1 MAYTRAQDLRSPIA
15 AGSVNVVADRSR
27 PNWQG
32 SLSVA
37 KPIWDAISHRT
48 HMCLTLWRS
57 RSAVLRWAGDQRSS
71 LERARPGV
79 GSWRATQENVCG
91 GESMGKRQPPLR
103 RCQLCNARRSGL
115 LRPDSTWNRRAELP
129 GPKFDLPAYRHA
141 AALARSTLL
150 RKLPGAAEF
159 SDALLVGLSAGHGSS
174 GAQRRFSGRWG
185 DRHRAVY

>member
-1 MAYTRAQDLRSPIA
+1 M
-15 AGSVNVVADRSR
+15 
-27 PNWQG
+27 
-32 SLSVA
+32 
-37 KPIWDAISHRT
+37 
-48 HMCLTLWRS
+48 
-57 RSAVLRWAGDQRSS
+57 LRWAGDQRSS

-150 RKLPGAAEF
+150 RKPQVLQNFLTHSSWDYRPVMDRVARNAD
-159 SDALLVGLSAGHGSS
+159 SLVGGEIGTGLYIDESAF
-174 GAQRRFSGRWG
+174 AKKG
-185 DRHRAVY
+185 DQSVA